1 MVFWNLN
8 VGLIISS
15 LHSKNNQQL
24 ISNMT
29 YQYTNKTTAEAL
41 YNAFQAEPFYL
52 AIAQA
57 RTNKKE
63 TEKEAL
69 LKYFDFSIQE
79 AKKYGIFYTKENPAI
94 GASLWHKPQ
103 TEEGWEQQGREKKA
117 FLKKYFG
124 AESLAVYK
132 KIAGSMEEMEET
144 VIEDHYWYLSI
155 LAVGKTYQ
163 KQGFGRKL
171 VSPVLA
177 EADKLGVP
185 TFLETF
191 TKGNLIFYG
200 KLGYEVALEY
210 VEPTLNKTCWV
221 LIRQPVKQ

>member
-1 MVFWNLN
+1 ML
-8 VGLIISS
+8 
-15 LHSKNNQQL
+15 
-24 ISNMT
+24 
-29 YQYTNKTTAEAL
+29 YQFTNKPTAQAL

-57 RTNKKE
+57 RANKKE

-79 AKKYGIFYTKENPAI
+79 AKKYGICYTKENQAI

-103 TEEGWEQQGREKKA
+103 TDEGWEAQSKAKKA
-117 FLKKYFG
+117 FLKNHFG

-132 KIAGSMEEMEET
+132 KIARGMEEMEET

-155 LAVGKTYQ
+155 LAVAKKYQ
-163 KQGFGRKL
+163 GQGFGRQL
-171 VSPVLA
+171 LAPVLA
-177 EADKLGVP
+177 EADRLQTP

-191 TKGNLIFYG
+191 TAVNLIFYG

-221 LIRQPVKQ
+221 LIRQPKKQ